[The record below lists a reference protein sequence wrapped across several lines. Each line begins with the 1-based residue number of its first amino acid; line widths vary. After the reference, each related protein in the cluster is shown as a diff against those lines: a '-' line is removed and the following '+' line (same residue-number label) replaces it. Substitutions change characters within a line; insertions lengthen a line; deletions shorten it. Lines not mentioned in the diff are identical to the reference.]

1 MPETAIR
8 LRLELTDPFLRGL
21 KPPPRGGRIT
31 IQDDRQPKLFL
42 RVTSTGRCSW
52 SVMGYLPN
60 GQRVRPSLGTWP
72 AVSIAAAR
80 RGAEGTIGD
89 LSRGISP
96 TKVKQ
101 EARRQHYARRSEPT
115 VAERLE
121 QWLAVKANEWKPS
134 TVDEHQWLCRRHI
147 QPTLGKLLLIETK
160 RRDWT
165 DLLADVRARA
175 PGTAACLYGVISS
188 FSNFCDAHGWITA
201 PLLPRRGKSVIA
213 PDLPARERVLTD
225 AELAAVWRA
234 SEQATPRARAYI
246 RLSILTGARQL
257 EVADIAAGEI
267 DRDAGRWTIPAAR
280 SKNSQAYT
288 VPLGP
293 LALDA
298 LAAIRPPAGASG
310 SYRLLGQIK
319 GGGFRNFSVLKRRI
333 DAAAGVTGWRWHD
346 LRRTCR
352 TGLSR
357 LAVRPDIAEL
367 CLNHV
372 TARGDVVRV
381 YDRHDYADEIIAAL
395 TAWQDH
401 VAKQLRHDEAKR
413 KGLHLVAR

>member
-8 LRLELTDPFLRGL
+8 LRLDLTDPFLRGL
-21 KPPPRGGRIT
+21 RPPPRGSRIT

-42 RVTSTGRCSW
+42 RVTSTGKCTW
-52 SVMGYLPN
+52 SVLGYLPN

-80 RGAEGTIGD
+80 RSAEGTIGD

-101 EARRQHYARRSEPT
+101 DARRQREARKSEPT
-115 VAERLE
+115 VAERLG
-121 QWLAVKANEWKPS
+121 QWLAVKAREWKPG
-134 TVDEHQWLCRRHI
+134 TLDEHQWLCRRYI
-147 QPTLGKLLLIETK
+147 EPKLGKRLLIETT

-165 DLLADVRARA
+165 DLLVDVRART
-175 PGTAACLYGVISS
+175 PGAASCLYGVVSS

-201 PLLPRRGKSVIA
+201 PLLPRRGKAVIA
-213 PDLPARERVLTD
+213 PDLPPRERVLTD
-225 AELAAVWRA
+225 AELVAVWRA
-234 SEQATPRARAYI
+234 SEQASPRARAYI

-257 EVADIAAGEI
+257 EVADIAIGEI
-267 DRDAGRWTIPAAR
+267 DRNAGRWKLPGAR
-280 SKNSQAYT
+280 TKNGQAYT

-293 LALDA
+293 LALEA
-298 LAAIRPPAGASG
+298 LAALWPPAGVPG
-310 SYRLLGQIK
+310 SYRLLGQVK
-319 GGGFRNFSVLKRRI
+319 GGGFRNFSKRLI
-333 DAAAGVTGWRWHD
+333 DAASGVTGWRWHD

-357 LAVRPDIAEL
+357 LGVRPNVSEL

-372 TARGDVVRV
+372 TARGDLVRV
-381 YDRHDYADEIIAAL
+381 YDQHDYADEIIAAL
-395 TAWQDH
+395 TMWQDH
-401 VAKQLRHDEAKR
+401 VAKLLRHDEANR
-413 KGLHLVAR
+413 KGIHLVAG